1 MNDLETEAVNNL
13 ANIEDDDDDYQ
24 FQPLKS
30 VVFNQVPKGSHQK
43 PRPRTVE
50 TKSILPRRTVTISTK
65 RSDLKKHLKVLEEIN
80 CQV

>member
-1 MNDLETEAVNNL
+1 MNDLETEAINNL
-13 ANIEDDDDDYQ
+13 ANIEDDDDEYQ

-30 VVFNQVPKGSHQK
+30 VVFNQVPKGGHQK

-65 RSDLKKHLKVLEEIN
+65 RSELKKHLKVL
-80 CQV
+80 